1 MLKIMVLDDDP
12 RQINTITTILEKEFD
27 EIIVDTASSI
37 EEIDRKRNIKEY
49 DLYLL
54 DIEVGEESG
63 LDYGISIRDTNQLVE
78 IIFIT
83 SHDRFALKGYEARPL
98 GYLLKPV
105 DKEKLVELIQSVQE
119 KIRERVLIKL
129 VENYNTIYIYLDE
142 IIAVTSNEGKTEI
155 KVRNDSYEVNKSLKK
170 IQEEWGPAFIP
181 INRNTLVNSIYIKS
195 IDTASEVKTL
205 SLTDGSR
212 YSFGE
217 RYFNNFYNALMES
230 ESLK

>member
-83 SHDRFALKGYEARPL
+83 SHDRFALKGM
-98 GYLLKPV
+98 
-105 DKEKLVELIQSVQE
+105 KLVLWV
-119 KIRERVLIKL
+119 
-129 VENYNTIYIYLDE
+129 IY
-142 IIAVTSNEGKTEI
+142 
-155 KVRNDSYEVNKSLKK
+155 
-170 IQEEWGPAFIP
+170 
-181 INRNTLVNSIYIKS
+181 
-195 IDTASEVKTL
+195 
-205 SLTDGSR
+205 
-212 YSFGE
+212 
-217 RYFNNFYNALMES
+217 
-230 ESLK
+230 

>member
-63 LDYGISIRDTNQLVE
+63 LDYGISIRDTNQLAE

-129 VENYNTIYIYLDE
+129 VENYKNDLYLL
-142 IIAVTSNEGKTEI
+142 G
-155 KVRNDSYEVNKSLKK
+155 
-170 IQEEWGPAFIP
+170 
-181 INRNTLVNSIYIKS
+181 
-195 IDTASEVKTL
+195 
-205 SLTDGSR
+205 
-212 YSFGE
+212 
-217 RYFNNFYNALMES
+217 
-230 ESLK
+230 